1 MKLLLLALMAASLWA
16 QSGADESSIRA
27 IVQKYVDA
35 RDAQQPAAVEKLF
48 TADAD
53 QLVSTGVW
61 RKGRDEIVKGTLAST
76 RNNEG
81 KRTLTVSS
89 IRFVTPSVAIAD
101 CDYEITGPATRK
113 MWSTFVFVRSKGEWR
128 ISAIRNMLPAK

>member
-1 MKLLLLALMAASLWA
+1 MAASLWA

>member
-1 MKLLLLALMAASLWA
+1 MKLLLLALATAALWA
-16 QSGADESSIRA
+16 QSAADESTIRA
-27 IVQKYVDA
+27 TVQKYVDA
-35 RDAQQPAAVEKLF
+35 RDAQQPGDVESLF

-81 KRTLTVSS
+81 KRTLTVAS
-89 IRFVTPSVAIAD
+89 IRFLTPAVAIAD
-101 CDYEITGPATRK
+101 CHYEISGATTRK
-113 MWSTFVFVRSKGEWR
+113 MWSTFVFLRAKGQWR